1 MNCFF
6 FSGLSCVNLWTGG
19 QAGLAISY
27 YFATFSILKQ
37 KRQQTAGNS
46 FAAVVSYNPELLHL
60 ASNAELLHGLGRIA
74 FSVVMSLPRDSE
86 SCLVL

>member
-46 FAAVVSYNPELLHL
+46 FAAAVSYNPD
-60 ASNAELLHGLGRIA
+60 APSSRQQPQNYCK
-74 FSVVMSLPRDSE
+74 S
-86 SCLVL
+86 